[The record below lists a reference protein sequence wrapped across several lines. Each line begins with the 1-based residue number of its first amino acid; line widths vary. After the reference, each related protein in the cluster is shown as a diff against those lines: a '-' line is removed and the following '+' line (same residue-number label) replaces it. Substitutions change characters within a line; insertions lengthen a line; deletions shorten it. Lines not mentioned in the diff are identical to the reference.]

1 MDSENS
7 SMENAYNTTD
17 PKKLLELKRLEADS
31 LLDVLRT
38 INHAELKISQLCMI
52 ARNVLRAQ
60 LGVKKMVFYYQ
71 HENGWVEGTR
81 LGFPP
86 FPPSARDELFSIKT
100 LTRVDGDSHP
110 LLNKYKVEQ
119 VIPIN
124 NRDETTAYFA
134 IADFADSEIEAE
146 NDLIFIET
154 IGNILMVAITNK
166 RLFEEKMNS
175 ELVSRELE
183 VAATIQKQLLISD
196 FSIFKDIDVYGMN
209 VAHHGIGGDFY
220 DVIQK
225 DDQITFVC
233 IADVAGKGI
242 AAALLMSNL
251 QANLRALCARFSDLE
266 VIIKELN
273 KILFN
278 ITSGEKFV
286 TLFLARIN
294 IHSQEVS
301 YINAGHNY
309 PIYIHNNAHSD
320 LDKGCMILGIM
331 PDLEVISASFRY
343 RPGDVLFM
351 YTDGVSEQTNVR
363 EEMFGTE
370 RILSGLAQY
379 KYGTAKSIT
388 ENTWHSLKSFSPEA
402 ESNDDVTMLSV
413 KFLA

>member
-1 MDSENS
+1 
-7 SMENAYNTTD
+7 
-17 PKKLLELKRLEADS
+17 
-31 LLDVLRT
+31 
-38 INHAELKISQLCMI
+38 
-52 ARNVLRAQ
+52 
-60 LGVKKMVFYYQ
+60 
-71 HENGWVEGTR
+71 
-81 LGFPP
+81 
-86 FPPSARDELFSIKT
+86 
-100 LTRVDGDSHP
+100 
-110 LLNKYKVEQ
+110 
-119 VIPIN
+119 
-124 NRDETTAYFA
+124 
-134 IADFADSEIEAE
+134 
-146 NDLIFIET
+146 
-154 IGNILMVAITNK
+154 
-166 RLFEEKMNS
+166 
-175 ELVSRELE
+175 
-183 VAATIQKQLLISD
+183 
-196 FSIFKDIDVYGMN
+196 MN

-225 DDQITFVC
+225 DDQVTFVC

-266 VIIKELN
+266 VIIQELN

-286 TLFLARIN
+286 TLFLAKIDIR
-294 IHSQEVS
+294 SQEVT

-309 PIYIHNNAHSD
+309 PIYIHNNANSD

-331 PDLEVISASFRY
+331 PTLEITSASFRY
-343 RPGDVLFM
+343 RPGDILFM

-370 RILSGLAQY
+370 RILSGLEQY

-388 ENTWHSLKSFSPEA
+388 ENIWHSLKSFSPEA

>member
-1 MDSENS
+1 
-7 SMENAYNTTD
+7 MENAYNTTD

-60 LGVKKMVFYYQ
+60 LGVKKMIFYYQ
-71 HENGWVEGTR
+71 QENGWVEGTR
-81 LGFPP
+81 LGFKPL
-86 FPPSARDELFSIKT
+86 PPSARNELFNIKALTSINGET
-100 LTRVDGDSHP
+100 YP
-110 LLNKYKVEQ
+110 LLNKDGVEY
-119 VIPIN
+119 VVPIN
-124 NRDETTAYFA
+124 NREETTAYFA

-196 FSIFKDIDVYGMN
+196 FSIFKDIDVFGMN

-225 DDQITFVC
+225 EERITFVC

-273 KILFN
+273 KILYN

-286 TLFLARIN
+286 TLFLAKVD
-294 IHSQEVS
+294 IHAQKVT

-309 PIYIHNNAHSD
+309 PIYIHNNAHNE
-320 LDKGCMILGIM
+320 LDKGCMILGIV
-331 PDLEVISASFRY
+331 PDLTVGSATFRY
-343 RPGDVLFM
+343 HPGDVLFM
-351 YTDGVSEQTNVR
+351 YTDGVSEQTNAR
-363 EEMFGTE
+363 EEMFGAE
-370 RILSGLAQY
+370 RILKGLEQY

-388 ENTWHSLKSFSPEA
+388 ENIWHSLKSFSPEA
-402 ESNDDVTMLSV
+402 ESNDDVTMLGV
-413 KFLA
+413 KFLT